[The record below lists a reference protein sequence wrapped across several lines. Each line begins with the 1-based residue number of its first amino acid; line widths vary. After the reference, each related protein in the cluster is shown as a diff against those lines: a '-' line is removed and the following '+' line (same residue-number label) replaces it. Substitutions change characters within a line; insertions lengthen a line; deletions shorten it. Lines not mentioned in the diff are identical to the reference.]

1 MGGAPHDYYLLSF
14 LRQPAL
20 ANCPLR
26 LDMIFTFRLYP
37 ALLMHTSPVTM
48 SLTVYEFQFII
59 LRQVN
64 RHQSTH
70 ERNSPCLVSVLF
82 WQPREPMPAKLTRPV
97 INGPVSVSFLSLAT
111 FFFFSTSGKVC
122 VLTFLHRTFSWKAD
136 APVPQRPSYA
146 PPEITDQRVKTQVGL
161 LQ

>member
-1 MGGAPHDYYLLSF
+1 MVDAWRQPILMGGAPYDYYLLSF

-26 LDMIFTFRLYP
+26 LDMIFTFRLST

-48 SLTVYEFQFII
+48 SLTVYEILLII

-70 ERNSPCLVSVLF
+70 ERDSPCLVSVLF
-82 WQPREPMPAKLTRPV
+82 WQPREPLPTKTHPPGYKRSGQCFISQPCHL
-97 INGPVSVSFLSLAT
+97 FLLLD
-111 FFFFSTSGKVC
+111 FRQGVCLDFSS
-122 VLTFLHRTFSWKAD
+122 
-136 APVPQRPSYA
+136 
-146 PPEITDQRVKTQVGL
+146 
-161 LQ
+161 